1 MTGNPEDRIRA
12 FLAVEVPPATH
23 DALVALK
30 RELAQSHADVR
41 WVRDDALHAT
51 LKFLGPVTPGLL
63 EEIHAALA
71 PVADETPPCPIRVR
85 GLGAFPN
92 RHRPRV
98 LWVGM
103 ESAEL
108 PALAARVDAL
118 TARFGFEP
126 ESRPFAAHITLGRVR
141 SPRGWA
147 RLENLLPAH
156 LSDDFG
162 GATVTEIAAFR
173 SDLRH
178 AGAVYTKLW
187 TAPLNGR
194 TEGDPHG
201 S

>member
-1 MTGNPEDRIRA
+1 MAGNPDDRIRA

-23 DALVALK
+23 EALVALK
-30 RELAQSHADVR
+30 RELAQSPADVR

-51 LKFLGPVTPGLL
+51 LKFLGSVDAGTLDG
-63 EEIHAALA
+63 IRAALE
-71 PVADETPPCPIRVR
+71 PVADETAPCAIRVR

-92 RHRPRV
+92 LRRPRV

-103 ESAEL
+103 ESEGL
-108 PALAARVDAL
+108 PPLAARVDAV

-141 SPRGWA
+141 SPRGWP
-147 RLENLLPAH
+147 RLEEWFQAH

-162 GATVTEIAAFR
+162 AGIVAEIVAFR
-173 SDLRH
+173 SDLRP

-201 S
+201 R